1 MLQGKSYQEVSDIIA
16 ESKHEANV
24 ELIVSRSMGS
34 RRAAQAT
41 WRQSV
46 AHRGMRFIHEKRRGD
61 FFLVNFNLFS
71 HNLHNLYFNTRALNT

>member
-1 MLQGKSYQEVSDIIA
+1 MINITIDKIILGDEVIEWNGRLLQGKTYQEVVDIIA
-16 ESKHEANV
+16 ESKQEANV

-46 AHRGMRFIHEKRRGD
+46 AHRGM
-61 FFLVNFNLFS
+61 
-71 HNLHNLYFNTRALNT
+71 LY